1 MKQTF
6 QCNRHWVQKAGDE
19 ILKELRKAIT
29 ISANHCNNEL
39 ETIRRSQEK
48 LKTSLAKTKAELK
61 AMNSRMNNT
70 EERISDLEDIIMETC
85 QSKEQRES
93 QILLKMKTM

>member
-61 AMNSRMNNT
+61 AMNSRMNNA
-70 EERISDLEDIIMETC
+70 EEDLEDGIMEIT
-85 QSKEQRES
+85 QLEQQKETQ
-93 QILLKMKTM
+93 MKKKIKAI